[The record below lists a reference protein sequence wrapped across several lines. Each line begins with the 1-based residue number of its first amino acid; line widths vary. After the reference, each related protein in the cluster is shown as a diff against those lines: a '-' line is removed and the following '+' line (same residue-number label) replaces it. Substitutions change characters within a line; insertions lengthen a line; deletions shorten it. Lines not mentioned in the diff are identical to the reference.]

1 MKLLARFSNKYF
13 ICLSAFLAI
22 LFFFDKNDLITQAER
37 RGELRDLRES
47 KAWYDA
53 QIQAETKELEG
64 LKSNPAVLEKTARE
78 KYLMKREQ
86 EELFLVP
93 EKPDEGNNPPE

>member
-13 ICLSAFLAI
+13 ITISAFLAI

-37 RGELRDLRES
+37 RRELRDLRES
-47 KAWYDA
+47 RAWYDA
-53 QIQAETKELEG
+53 QIKAESKELEG
-64 LKSNPAVLEKTARE
+64 LKNDPAVIEKVARE
-78 KYLMKREQ
+78 NYLMKRAG

-93 EKPDEGNNPPE
+93 DPTGGNNPPQ